1 MKGKHV
7 TTIDPM
13 TAWQARMQLRRA
25 AADLMAAMQGDLTT
39 LALTESQFNVNRET
53 PVTQRLEGRVLALLA
68 LFDPTLL
75 DLNPEYV
82 STAEQHDFPTP

>member
-1 MKGKHV
+1 M

-13 TAWQARMQLRRA
+13 QAWQVRMQLRSA
-25 AADLMAAMQGDLTT
+25 AADLIAAMQGDLTT

-53 PVTQRLEGRVLALLA
+53 PVTQRLEGRVLALAA

-75 DLNPEYV
+75 DLNPEYM

>member
-1 MKGKHV
+1 
-7 TTIDPM
+7 
-13 TAWQARMQLRRA
+13 
-25 AADLMAAMQGDLTT
+25 
-39 LALTESQFNVNRET
+39 
-53 PVTQRLEGRVLALLA
+53 VTQRLEGRVLALLA

>member
-1 MKGKHV
+1 V

-13 TAWQARMQLRRA
+13 AAWQARMQLRRA

>member
-1 MKGKHV
+1 M

-13 TAWQARMQLRRA
+13 TAWQARMQLRSA
-25 AADLMAAMQGDLTT
+25 AADLIAAMQGDLTT
-39 LALTESQFNVNRET
+39 LSLTESQFNVNREA
-53 PVTQRLEGRVLALLA
+53 PVSQRLEGRILALAA

-82 STAEQHDFPTP
+82 GTAEQHDFPEA

>member
-1 MKGKHV
+1 M